1 MQWAQESDLGFLY
14 VFCQGMRKADKGTD
28 DGEMSK
34 FNHQEECAAF
44 QMVKEDARRQIEAP
58 KYEKTSSHSKD
69 YFSDLSLAKVISK
82 LLNYM

>member
-1 MQWAQESDLGFLY
+1 
-14 VFCQGMRKADKGTD
+14 MRKADKGTD

-34 FNHQEECAAF
+34 FSHLEECATF
-44 QMVKEDARRQIEAP
+44 QIVKEDARRQTEAP

-69 YFSDLSLAKVISK
+69 HFSGLSLAKVISK

>member
-1 MQWAQESDLGFLY
+1 MAPDGNSDIRER
-14 VFCQGMRKADKGTD
+14 MKSTD

-82 LLNYM
+82 LLNYMYLQEILVFAK